1 MELRDN
7 RNKMLPLPS
16 ELPTSQNASCY
27 PRNYKQDVASVL
39 YLFLCQL
46 HMTIFVSCCTYTMA
60 LCYSLMFLCQN
71 IYFLSLFFP
80 SRGQINFWLTSKL
93 HLFIF
98 LFQKKVLR
106 WQQNKLKM
114 QPMRQSPGV
123 CACQFSSPTLC
134 YDMHYTC
141 RRWPQI
147 YMLSLTWKLLNVGVV
162 VQMLPAGK
170 FVCLLLPFLPV
181 WQRIIPSIQPSTT
194 TTTEL
199 LTLCTFGLYNLLY
212 IHR

>member
-1 MELRDN
+1 
-7 RNKMLPLPS
+7 
-16 ELPTSQNASCY
+16 
-27 PRNYKQDVASVL
+27 
-39 YLFLCQL
+39 
-46 HMTIFVSCCTYTMA
+46 MTIFVSCCTYTMA

-71 IYFLSLFFP
+71 IYFYFFP

-181 WQRIIPSIQPSTT
+181 WQRIIPSNFSRPRRRQLSFWHCA
-194 TTTEL
+194 L
-199 LTLCTFGLYNLLY
+199 SVY
-212 IHR
+212 IIFYIYIDRYI